1 MLRET
6 PRALHHDIGGGEL
19 PALDP
24 GLRPLHVALE
34 LREGGVRLADDA
46 LEPRRMALVFGA
58 HLLVEDLDALL
69 RPGEGETGEP
79 QRLAMLDAVRGH
91 EPPALGHLALD
102 VLEDERRIHQH
113 RAFNVEGT
121 EVLADEP
128 QALGNALAGAPD
140 LHQHLL
146 AQVLD

>member
-1 MLRET
+1 RGELRQLLGAYAVLREPRVLRRQHLVRSCVLRET

-79 QRLAMLDAVRGH
+79 KRLAMLDAVRGH
-91 EPPALGHLALD
+91 EPAALGHLALD
-102 VLEDERRIHQH
+102 VR
-113 RAFNVEGT
+113 
-121 EVLADEP
+121 
-128 QALGNALAGAPD
+128 
-140 LHQHLL
+140 
-146 AQVLD
+146 